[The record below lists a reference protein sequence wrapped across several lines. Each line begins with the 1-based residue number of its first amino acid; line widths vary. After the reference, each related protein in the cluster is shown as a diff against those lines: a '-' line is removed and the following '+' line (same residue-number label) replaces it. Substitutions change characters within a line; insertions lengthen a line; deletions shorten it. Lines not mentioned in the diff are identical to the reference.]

1 MIERKLEVRVNDE
14 SAYIIA
20 TLLPYRLGDY
30 GRFAFIGHLFN
41 LQILQTRRN
50 HLHLPSP

>member
-20 TLLPYRLGDY
+20 TLLPNYCSAWVSSGKDCLKG
-30 GRFAFIGHLFN
+30 L
-41 LQILQTRRN
+41 
-50 HLHLPSP
+50 